1 MTIRILILV
10 FSLFQFSCC
19 TKKEAVVTETP
30 TTPTEVA
37 PIKYLALGDSY
48 TIGESV
54 QPTGRYPV
62 QFAKQLNDAGIETE
76 SPQIIAT
83 TGWRTDQLIE
93 AVANTTFP
101 DTFDLVSLLIGVNN
115 QFQGKPISTYEK
127 EFEELLQTSIDLAGG
142 DKNRVF
148 VLSIP
153 DYAFTPYG
161 QNSNPNSIS
170 EGIDNFNAVNKT
182 ITENMGV
189 RYFNITPISRKG
201 VEEPA
206 LVASDGLHPSAEQY
220 RRWVEV
226 FFEEM
231 KEVVK

>member
-1 MTIRILILV
+1 
-10 FSLFQFSCC
+10 
-19 TKKEAVVTETP
+19 
-30 TTPTEVA
+30 
-37 PIKYLALGDSY
+37 
-48 TIGESV
+48 
-54 QPTGRYPV
+54 
-62 QFAKQLNDAGIETE
+62 
-76 SPQIIAT
+76 
-83 TGWRTDQLIE
+83 
-93 AVANTTFP
+93 
-101 DTFDLVSLLIGVNN
+101 
-115 QFQGKPISTYEK
+115 
-127 EFEELLQTSIDLAGG
+127 LAGG

-170 EGIDNFNAVNKT
+170 EGIDNFNEVNKT